1 MCFNMEQA
9 YSFGFP
15 STHLLEQIREPLKIK
30 KTAIYKIKNTAIYK
44 M

>member
-1 MCFNMEQA
+1 MLQHGT
-9 YSFGFP
+9 SIWFGLP
-15 STHLLEQIREPLKIK
+15 SAHLLEQKREPLKIK

>member
-1 MCFNMEQA
+1 MLQHGT
-9 YSFGFP
+9 SIWFGLP
-15 STHLLEQIREPLKIK
+15 STHLLEQKREPLKIK